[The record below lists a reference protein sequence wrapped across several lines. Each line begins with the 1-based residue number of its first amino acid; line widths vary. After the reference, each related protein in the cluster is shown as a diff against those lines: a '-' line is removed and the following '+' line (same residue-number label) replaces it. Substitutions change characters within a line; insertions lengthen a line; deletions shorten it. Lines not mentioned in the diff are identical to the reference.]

1 MATVRQSITALYE
14 ESRKS
19 AVDGAPM
26 MAVIDTVP
34 VADPGL
40 DAAPDTP
47 RQPAIVAR
55 FDELR
60 RLAEVEARQENTGQE
75 NTGQDD
81 QPLDNDLV
89 DSFDTGLSAI
99 DQADIEPVAP
109 ETQILPSTPLEM
121 SQAAEL
127 ALPEEP
133 PAPDQGRAPTSK
145 SAIFRNWSA
154 GVGGR
159 GGYRE
164 NRRTAAAGHHRPRG
178 PSPGGE

>member
-60 RLAEVEARQENTGQE
+60 RLAEVEARQENTGQ
-75 NTGQDD
+75 DR
-81 QPLDNDLV
+81 
-89 DSFDTGLSAI
+89 SA
-99 DQADIEPVAP
+99 P
-109 ETQILPSTPLEM
+109 
-121 SQAAEL
+121 
-127 ALPEEP
+127 
-133 PAPDQGRAPTSK
+133 
-145 SAIFRNWSA
+145 
-154 GVGGR
+154 
-159 GGYRE
+159 
-164 NRRTAAAGHHRPRG
+164 
-178 PSPGGE
+178 

>member
-60 RLAEVEARQENTGQE
+60 RLAEVEALTGMKP
-75 NTGQDD
+75 GRLIS
-81 QPLDNDLV
+81 PLM
-89 DSFDTGLSAI
+89 TI
-99 DQADIEPVAP
+99 
-109 ETQILPSTPLEM
+109 
-121 SQAAEL
+121 
-127 ALPEEP
+127 
-133 PAPDQGRAPTSK
+133 
-145 SAIFRNWSA
+145 W
-154 GVGGR
+154 
-159 GGYRE
+159 
-164 NRRTAAAGHHRPRG
+164 
-178 PSPGGE
+178 